1 MVAFL
6 AYQVVVAFLEVV
18 AFREEEAF
26 PDNSEVVVHQ
36 VLLDEVVHNLDQM
49 EAYQTEVVLSFL
61 VGVDPSFQVVG
72 DLSFQVV
79 VGLSCQVVVAL
90 CILLEDPLVLGDL

>member
-6 AYQVVVAFLEVV
+6 AYQVVVASLEVV
-18 AFREEEAF
+18 AFLEEEAY

-36 VLLDEVVHNLDQM
+36 ALLDEVHNLDQM
-49 EAYQTEVVLSFL
+49 EVFQMEVGLAFL

-79 VGLSCQVVVAL
+79 VGLSCQVVVAP
-90 CILLEDPLVLGDL
+90 CILLEDLLVLVDL